1 VDIPT
6 RNQLERRMSALIAD
20 HLDTIAEAN
29 PDGFDLGVVALAV
42 EVHYSN
48 PENQL
53 LRRAEGGYTPDMD
66 VSSYWSFYCS
76 DHRWWVQKAAFSEA
90 YSFYESPTSGGGDE
104 SDESEEDVG

>member
-1 VDIPT
+1 
-6 RNQLERRMSALIAD
+6 
-20 HLDTIAEAN
+20 
-29 PDGFDLGVVALAV
+29 
-42 EVHYSN
+42 
-48 PENQL
+48 
-53 LRRAEGGYTPDMD
+53 MD